1 MSQDTSGDPKATQA
15 PHDASGARASQ
26 WLAPSSLGVD
36 VLAGML
42 TALVALSYAAG
53 YGAMIFSAG
62 LSPWLPAGM
71 PTALLSCVV
80 VLFVVSLTSSV
91 PFVIAGPDSNASAL
105 LATLAASLA
114 LSIHAAGGDDEA
126 ALASVLVLIA
136 ASTLS
141 TGVLLFALAFWKRG
155 NAIQYIPFPVIGG
168 FLAGTG
174 LLLLEGA
181 LRVLTDAPVSGAS
194 LRLFIHLPWLMSV
207 PALVVAIGL
216 LVMTRVTPPKRYVI
230 VLPSMMALG
239 IAIFY
244 IGLDWTG
251 QSLDDARRMGL
262 LFHYEPLGG
271 MRLPFSL
278 LSDASLPKLV
288 ADAPEIFAVAAVSAM
303 VVLLNTTS
311 IGVTTSRD
319 VDFNRELQAAGLA
332 NILNGL
338 LGGLVGTQSMTRTMT
353 NWRLGVTGRRAGVL
367 AALFSLVLVG
377 GFPRLLMLL
386 PKPVLM
392 GMQIFIGLAM
402 LIEWL
407 IGGFR
412 RLPWHDYLLIPAIMV
427 CVAVYGIVAGVLLGV
442 IAACLLFV
450 VRYGRVNCLRLEFD
464 GRGRRSNVERTV
476 DENRVLDVEGHA
488 LYGVALQGFLFFGTA
503 YSILTHICARIEAPR
518 GAKNGQSGHNG
529 QRRVRFVLVDFARV
543 HGVDASSTASF
554 VRLRQACARL
564 NAQIVLTGLS
574 PTLKAWF
581 AKGAT
586 DAKGPGNPRIF
597 PDLDN
602 GLEWIETQI
611 LNTARAENRSAAVAA
626 TGTFSPTLPDTL
638 DALRPHLDTLALAPG
653 EYVFRQAEPGDSI
666 YFVETGRVTVALSVG
681 AGRTLRLRSFG
692 AGTIVGEMAAYTG
705 ARRSADVVADEPTVV
720 LRLALSTLKRLEDD
734 DPALAARMHKFVAR
748 VLAARLVVANEQIR
762 AAQ

>member
-1 MSQDTSGDPKATQA
+1 MSENTSGDPKFTQA
-15 PHDASGARASQ
+15 SNDASGARASQ
-26 WLAPSSLGVD
+26 WHAPSSLGVD
-36 VLAGML
+36 ALAGML

-53 YGAMIFSAG
+53 YGAMIFSAS
-62 LSPWLPAGM
+62 LSPWLPSGM

-114 LSIHAAGGDDEA
+114 LSVRAAGGGDEA
-126 ALASVLVLIA
+126 ALATVLVLIA
-136 ASTLS
+136 ASTLM
-141 TGVLLFALAFWKRG
+141 TGVVLFALAFWKRG

-181 LRVLTDAPVSGAS
+181 LRVLTNAPVTGAS

-207 PALVVAIGL
+207 PALVVGIGL
-216 LVMTRVTPPKRYVI
+216 LVMTRVTPLKRYVI

-251 QSLDDARRMGL
+251 RSLGDARHMGL
-262 LFHYEPLGG
+262 LFHYEPITG

-278 LSDASLPKLV
+278 LSDAWLPKLV

-303 VVLLNTTS
+303 AVLLNTTS

-319 VDFNRELQAAGLA
+319 VDFNRELHAAGLA

-353 NWRLGVTGRRAGVL
+353 NWRLGVTGRRAGLL
-367 AALFSLVLVG
+367 AAFFSLVLVA
-377 GFPRLLMLL
+377 GFPRLLTLL
-386 PKPVLM
+386 PKPVLI
-392 GMQIFIGLAM
+392 GLQIFIGLAM

-407 IGGFR
+407 VGAFQ

-427 CVAVYGIVAGVLLGV
+427 CIAVYGIVAGVLLGV

-476 DENRVLDVEGHA
+476 DENRVLDIEAHA

-503 YSILTHICARIEAPR
+503 YSILTHIRARIEAPR
-518 GAKNGQSGHNG
+518 GAKNGQP
-529 QRRVRFVLVDFARV
+529 RVRFVLVDFARV

-574 PTLKAWF
+574 PTLKTWF
-581 AKGAT
+581 AKGAA
-586 DAKGPGNPRIF
+586 DAKGPGNPQIF

-611 LNTARAENRSAAVAA
+611 LNTAPAEHPSSPAAGAGA
-626 TGTFSPTLPDTL
+626 FAPTLPGTL

-666 YFVETGRVTVALSVG
+666 YFVETGRVTVAMSVG
-681 AGRTLRLRSFG
+681 PGRTLRLRSFG

-705 ARRSADVVADEPTVV
+705 AQRSADVVADEPTVV

-762 AAQ
+762 AEQ